1 MWATPGSIEENVLN
15 VLKQNIPNEMNI
27 ERNLKVDSF
36 LNFLALKTNVWLP
49 KIIFTSKNLLKAII
63 LIFETDVKIN
73 IQVN

>member
-1 MWATPGSIEENVLN
+1 MWATPASIEEKVLN
-15 VLKQNIPNEMNI
+15 VLKQNILNEMNI
-27 ERNLKVDSF
+27 ERNLKVDLF

-49 KIIFTSKNLLKAII
+49 KTIFTSKNLLKAII